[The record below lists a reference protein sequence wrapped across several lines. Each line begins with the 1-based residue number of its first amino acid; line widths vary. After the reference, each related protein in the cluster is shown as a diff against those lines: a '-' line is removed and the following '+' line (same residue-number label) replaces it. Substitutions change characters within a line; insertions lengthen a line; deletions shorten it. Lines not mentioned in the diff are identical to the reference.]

1 MFIFVY
7 IMGANET
14 LSSGTLNYSMDV
26 NMGVWS
32 EAVVAYWKILPRNFC
47 GLSEKKTRNI

>member
-7 IMGANET
+7 IIGRKET
-14 LSSGTLNYSMDV
+14 LYDGTLNYSMDV

-32 EAVVAYWKILPRNFC
+32 EAVVAYLKIPPQHFC
-47 GLSEKKTRNI
+47 GLPEKTRNI